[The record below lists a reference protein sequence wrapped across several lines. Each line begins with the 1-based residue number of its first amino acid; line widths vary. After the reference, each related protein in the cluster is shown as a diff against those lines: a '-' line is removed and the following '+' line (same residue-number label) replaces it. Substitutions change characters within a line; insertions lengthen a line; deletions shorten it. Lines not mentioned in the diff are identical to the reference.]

1 MSSTTVPPTTQPP
14 IEPIVQPSDIVDYDD
29 RMTVTTITK
38 CRTYMST
45 NKFILGYLPNLKTIN
60 IGDNCWKTTKT
71 FKLDSLDLL
80 ESVVIGKKSFLG
92 EQVGSSYQITNCPKL
107 KSIRIGI
114 TSFRNY
120 ESFELNNL
128 PSLQSIVFND
138 YCFEYAP
145 IISLTGLI
153 DGLV

>member
-1 MSSTTVPPTTQPP
+1 
-14 IEPIVQPSDIVDYDD
+14 
-29 RMTVTTITK
+29 MTVTTITK

-60 IGDNCWKTTKT
+60 IGDNCWETTKT

-128 PSLQSIVFND
+128 PSLQSIVTDGDGF
-138 YCFEYAP
+138 YYAP
-145 IISLTGLI
+145 FILTSLM
-153 DGLV
+153 D